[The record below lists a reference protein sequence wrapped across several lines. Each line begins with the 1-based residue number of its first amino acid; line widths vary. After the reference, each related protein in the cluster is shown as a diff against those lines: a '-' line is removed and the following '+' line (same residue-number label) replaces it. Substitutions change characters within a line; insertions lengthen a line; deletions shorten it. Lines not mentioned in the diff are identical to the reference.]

1 MIAVH
6 DAFQDRKLVENSA
19 FYITQNNFS
28 TLRNELA
35 YIDLETSVVSF
46 DNYKIQRGQRQDNV
60 GICQREMKLKKDR
73 VCRKCY
79 IFLFE
84 TIKSVS
90 INCLSGTA
98 KYGHTCDTQ
107 NFRHSMNHL
116 VVFTLKTWEQIL
128 DAFYISATHVSTPKR
143 CLNLY

>member
-1 MIAVH
+1 
-6 DAFQDRKLVENSA
+6 
-19 FYITQNNFS
+19 
-28 TLRNELA
+28 
-35 YIDLETSVVSF
+35 
-46 DNYKIQRGQRQDNV
+46 
-60 GICQREMKLKKDR
+60 MKLKKDR

-143 CLNLY
+143 CLNLYWQKFCIYFNCQPSWSWDMHCWDAASITNLTFSIEICWANNNRWIFKLPYFIYWV